1 MRIRHVFQEQVG
13 KNKTDFT
20 RPPFKI
26 RAKDLDE
33 NFKQVAPKQEPN
45 TKTLPYRISEDGE
58 SGWEMIFDC
67 GPAPSSGTFVLG
79 CIGGQMQWIATEL
92 CATGEE

>member
-1 MRIRHVFQEQVG
+1 MKIRHVFEDQVG

-33 NFKQVAPKQEPN
+33 NFKQVRPKSTTGN
-45 TKTLPYRISEDGE
+45 TNLPYRISEDRE
-58 SGWEMIFDC
+58 NGWEMIFEWW
-67 GPAPSSGTFVLG
+67 PPPSTGTFVLG

-92 CATGEE
+92 CET